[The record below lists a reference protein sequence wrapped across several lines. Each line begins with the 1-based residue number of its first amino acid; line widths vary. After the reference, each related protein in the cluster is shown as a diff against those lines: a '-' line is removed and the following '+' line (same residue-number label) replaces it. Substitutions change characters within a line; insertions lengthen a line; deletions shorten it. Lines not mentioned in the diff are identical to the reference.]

1 MNVDFFNIY
10 NMFGCLK
17 IEFIFIEK
25 NKREYKVLVFEIKRF
40 DIEMLIDEIVF
51 NYVIVFF

>member
-1 MNVDFFNIY
+1 
-10 NMFGCLK
+10 MFGCLK

-40 DIEMLIDEIVF
+40 VIEMLIDEIVF

>member
-1 MNVDFFNIY
+1 
-10 NMFGCLK
+10 MFGCLK

-40 DIEMLIDEIVF
+40 DNEMLIDEIVF
-51 NYVIVFF
+51 NNVIVFF

>member
-1 MNVDFFNIY
+1 
-10 NMFGCLK
+10 MFGCLK

-25 NKREYKVLVFEIKRF
+25 NKRVYKVLVFEIKRF
-40 DIEMLIDEIVF
+40 DNEMLIDEIVF